1 MYQSSVASTSGKA
14 KLLHPVRDVLGPLA
28 PRSSLCDLKKN
39 SGATERRTRTV
50 LSVRRVPLFGAA
62 SILST
67 KQNAAQTIAAP
78 DGNREPDPAPS
89 PQPPWGW
96 RDQPPGY
103 TRLFKREVLSRSHLS
118 PFLGVSIPACDRTCG
133 RVRPTGPVQAPP
145 TLGSALLVLAS
156 LRSKNSLILRSC

>member
-28 PRSSLCDLKKN
+28 PRSSLCDFKK
-39 SGATERRTRTV
+39 TLERLRDAHGLCFR
-50 LSVRRVPLFGAA
+50 LRRVPLFGAA
-62 SILST
+62 SILFT

-96 RDQPPGY
+96 RGQPPGY

-145 TLGSALLVLAS
+145 TLGSALLRLAS